1 MVTFWLKI
9 PTPQPN
15 LIKMLRVPDPN
26 EHFNIYVNTCMSE
39 KCSKQHTHKYRN
51 IRTHI
56 HTYMEMPSNGVYC
69 LLILRKKCTT
79 LTVWRWKMIFLL
91 KRFYSPGALTT
102 LIHAKIIVKALFQ
115 ITKKCVR
122 KTIKAM
128 FVYLVFRNR

>member
-39 KCSKQHTHKYRN
+39 KCSKQHTHIDTN
-51 IRTHI
+51 IYI
-56 HTYMEMPSNGVYC
+56 YMEMPSNGVYR